1 MVTVWLISRKR
12 GYRSA
17 TAEPPTWRAMR
28 AAINDAK
35 WALLFPVALL
45 VAIRGGLFTP
55 SEVGAFAVV
64 YAVVVG
70 VLLHRELTWKGAMDA
85 LLEGAIDNGL
95 IVLIIMFSGMV
106 GYAIIFEQAP
116 QAIAAAMLGL
126 SHNPLVMLGMIVVFL
141 LIAGCFVEATVLVL
155 LLTPI
160 FLPIVRQ
167 LGVDDVHFGIVMM
180 TMVTF
185 GGMTPPVGV
194 AMFTV
199 CGLLD
204 CPVDEYLV
212 EALPLIGTILAL
224 VAALILFPGISLFLP
239 NLLM

>member
-1 MVTVWLISRKR
+1 
-12 GYRSA
+12 
-17 TAEPPTWRAMR
+17 
-28 AAINDAK
+28 
-35 WALLFPVALL
+35 
-45 VAIRGGLFTP
+45 
-55 SEVGAFAVV
+55 
-64 YAVVVG
+64 
-70 VLLHRELTWKGAMDA
+70 
-85 LLEGAIDNGL
+85 
-95 IVLIIMFSGMV
+95 MV

-204 CPVDEYLV
+204 CSVDDYLV
-212 EALPLIGTILAL
+212 EALPLIATILAL